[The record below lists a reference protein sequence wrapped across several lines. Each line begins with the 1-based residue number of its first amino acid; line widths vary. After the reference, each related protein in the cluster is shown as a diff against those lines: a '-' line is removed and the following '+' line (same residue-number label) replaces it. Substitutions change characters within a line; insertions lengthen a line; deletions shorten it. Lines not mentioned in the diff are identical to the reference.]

1 MPFASR
7 KPSAL
12 GTKALYPGFIE
23 PALAT
28 SIEKV
33 PSGERWIHEIMLAT
47 HFSPS
52 NADCLVQLLRHIEQS
67 HRLAMLVE
75 RAASSKGKFTVDD
88 YISLLRAQNAET
100 ATIRR
105 LATSLRLTQ
114 QAVFRADRA
123 DNRPIPAGPA
133 PWEPDPEDEEAS

>member
-1 MPFASR
+1 MR
-7 KPSAL
+7 KPTAKGRTSLA
-12 GTKALYPGFIE
+12 
-23 PALAT
+23 ALAVKPLAT
-28 SIEKV
+28 PRLEAPYDLTDRETEHWTRIV
-33 PSGERWIHEIMLAT
+33 NAMPAT

-52 NADCLVQLLRHIEQS
+52 NADCLVQLVRHIEQS

-75 RAASSKGKFTVDD
+75 RAASSKGKFTLDD

-123 DNRPIPAGPA
+123 DNRPVPVGPS
-133 PWEPDPEDEEAS
+133 PWEPEPED